1 MAKGRVYIV
10 QNPLF
15 PTLFKI
21 GFTTKNSVEERGLSA
36 SNLPEAFQVIR
47 EYECDDYEDT
57 EKLFHDTFEP
67 FRYYSQLDGRGKQTE
82 FFSVVCLGN
91 AVAWMDKLKGLTDIT
106 EEAEAEAIA
115 EFEEEAN
122 QDIFDKSK
130 IVVRR
135 SVFDF
140 YEMGIPKGASLQFV
154 RDPSIHVKVIN
165 NKQVEYDG
173 KPQSFSLVTARL
185 LKLRTKYAHPTPYW
199 TYEGKNLRDIYNETY
214 PVNTNNTSLF

>member
-10 QNPLF
+10 KNPLF
-15 PTLFKI
+15 PTLFKM
-21 GFTTKNSVEERGLSA
+21 GFTTKKSVEERGLSA

-47 EYECDDYEDT
+47 EYECDDYEET

-82 FFSVVCLGN
+82 FFSVACLGN

-106 EEAEAEAIA
+106 EEAEAEVEAIA
-115 EFEEEAN
+115 EAEEKAN
-122 QDIFDKSK
+122 KNSFDKSK
-130 IVVRR
+130 IVRR

-154 RDPSIHVKVIN
+154 KDPSIHVKVIN
-165 NKQVEYDG
+165 NKQVEYNG
-173 KPQSFSLVTARL
+173 KPLSFSLVTARL
-185 LKLRTKYAHPTPYW
+185 LKSRAKYAHPTPYW
-199 TYEGKNLRDIYNETY
+199 TYEGKNLRDIYNETD
-214 PVNTNNTSLF
+214 PKT

>member
-10 QNPLF
+10 KNPLF

-21 GFTTKNSVEERGLSA
+21 GFTTKKSVEERGLSA

-47 EYECDDYEDT
+47 EYECDDYEET

-82 FFSVVCLGN
+82 FFSVACLGN
-91 AVAWMDKLKGLTDIT
+91 AVAWMDKLKDLNDIT
-106 EEAEAEAIA
+106 DETEAEVEAIA
-115 EFEEEAN
+115 EEEEKAN
-122 QDIFDKSK
+122 KVFFDKSK

-154 RDPSIHVKVIN
+154 RDPSIHVKVID

-173 KPQSFSLVTARL
+173 KPQSFSLITARL
-185 LKLRTKYAHPTPYW
+185 LKSSAKYVPPTQYW
-199 TYEGKNLRDIYNETY
+199 TYEGKNLRDTYNETY
-214 PVNTNNTSLF
+214 PAKDKI

>member
-10 QNPLF
+10 KNPLF
-15 PTLFKI
+15 PTLFKM
-21 GFTTKNSVEERGLSA
+21 GYTTKKSVEERGLSA

-47 EYECDDYEDT
+47 EYECDDYEET

-106 EEAEAEAIA
+106 EEAEAEVEAIA
-115 EFEEEAN
+115 EAEEKTN
-122 QDIFDKSK
+122 KDFFDKSK
-130 IVVRR
+130 VVRR

-140 YEMGIPKGASLQFV
+140 YEMGIPKGANLQFV
-154 RDPSIHVKVIN
+154 RDPSIYVKVIN

-173 KPQSFSLVTARL
+173 KPISFSLLTAQL
-185 LKLRTKYAHPTPYW
+185 LKSRAKYAHPTPYW

-214 PVNTNNTSLF
+214 PANTKV